1 MSSIREEISR
11 QVKWG
16 LSWIDDD
23 HFVTEPMLLPC
34 GDNACKNCIEDV
46 NELEK
51 ECNHCKTIHKKD
63 DLNKAVPNI
72 AVKLLMKS
80 YLKELNDELDVK
92 VKHVIESM
100 EGISLNILSIISLY
114 LLC

>member
-11 QVKWG
+11 QVKCG
-16 LSWIDDD
+16 LSSSDDD
-23 HFVTEPMLLPC
+23 HFIIEPMFLPC
-34 GDNACKNCIEDV
+34 GDNACKNCIENL
-46 NELEK
+46 NEMQK
-51 ECNHCKTIHKKD
+51 ECNHCKITHKKD
-63 DLNKAVPNI
+63 DLKKAVPNI